1 VDGSVVVGYSYAGG
15 ASNRQAVRWTL
26 ATGIVGLGNLE
37 GGDFDSEAT
46 GVSADGSVVVGF
58 SETAT
63 GTKAFRW
70 TEATGMVGLG
80 ALPGADEGGAAH
92 GVSADGSVVVG
103 WAGNAGGQVDAFRWT
118 SSTGMVALGH
128 LGGFAAFA
136 TAVSADGSVVVGYS
150 GHVDATLEAFRWT
163 SSTGMVGLGTLP
175 GGVNSQAFGVS
186 ADGSVVAGV
195 SLPSVLDPGGSSESF
210 RWISEI
216 GYAASIVDDS
226 VSVFSTATNTVVDTI
241 AVGSQPTWVAVT
253 PDKSLLYVSHNQDSM
268 HVIETSTNTVLTTI
282 PASAISSGSMVFTP
296 NGEFLYSANG
306 SAVVVI
312 STATNSIVDTIPIA
326 TGAWGMAITPD
337 GSTVY
342 VANSGATNGVV
353 SVISTATNTVVDEIA
368 VDIGPVSLV
377 TTPDGAFVYVGHL
390 SPSYP
395 DPGIISVISTATNT
409 VVDTIVAGL
418 GVGSNPMVITPDG
431 ANIYVGHN
439 LSFDMSVI
447 STATNTVLATIEHPL
462 MNPTDL
468 AIAPDGSKVYATNR
482 NLSALVID
490 TATNT
495 VVDTIEVGTGSWG
508 VAVSSFSMV
517 GLGPGFH
524 GVASGVS
531 ADGNVIV
538 GGVAIWTPDDGAQD
552 LRDVLVAN
560 GAANAAD
567 WNFRD
572 ATAISPDGQTIV
584 GVAVSSTLPFQTQG
598 WIATLDRGIFDI
610 DGDGVSDE
618 VDNCYLIYNPDQV
631 DHDGDGI
638 GDRCD
643 SLDAIVSISD
653 ISGNGI
659 PEIGVVMPG
668 STQVHIRDGSTDA
681 LITDIDFGE
690 DRAFDIAVL
699 PDLNGSGDP
708 EIAILQQ
715 QASGQVRVQARD
727 AVTGIVTKNLWY
739 GLQYEPV
746 SMDVVADYS
755 GNGLPEVAVLGSE
768 AATDAVRVQIQ
779 DTATGFLD
787 NVFLGTQSIAKDL
800 VSVTDTSGNGVPEMG
815 ILGVLKGSN
824 QVRSQVWDADSSAF
838 QTNIWFGNVY
848 QPRSMITMPDINT
861 NGSDEI
867 VAMGVDPATQNI
879 RVQVRDSDT
888 TATLYNIWLG
898 AVNEAVDIALINDI
912 NSDGVSDLAVLLKTP
927 GGTGRVRVQSGLNGN
942 FIRNLFYTVVENPVG
957 LAAMPDYSGNGF
969 DELAVLGEIIAPD
982 TGEPGAHVQILDTS
996 TGSQVNR
1003 IDFP

>member
-1 VDGSVVVGYSYAGG
+1 
-15 ASNRQAVRWTL
+15 
-26 ATGIVGLGNLE
+26 
-37 GGDFDSEAT
+37 
-46 GVSADGSVVVGF
+46 
-58 SETAT
+58 
-63 GTKAFRW
+63 
-70 TEATGMVGLG
+70 
-80 ALPGADEGGAAH
+80 
-92 GVSADGSVVVG
+92 
-103 WAGNAGGQVDAFRWT
+103 
-118 SSTGMVALGH
+118 
-128 LGGFAAFA
+128 
-136 TAVSADGSVVVGYS
+136 
-150 GHVDATLEAFRWT
+150 
-163 SSTGMVGLGTLP
+163 
-175 GGVNSQAFGVS
+175 
-186 ADGSVVAGV
+186 
-195 SLPSVLDPGGSSESF
+195 
-210 RWISEI
+210 
-216 GYAASIVDDS
+216 
-226 VSVFSTATNTVVDTI
+226 
-241 AVGSQPTWVAVT
+241 
-253 PDKSLLYVSHNQDSM
+253 
-268 HVIETSTNTVLTTI
+268 
-282 PASAISSGSMVFTP
+282 
-296 NGEFLYSANG
+296 
-306 SAVVVI
+306 
-312 STATNSIVDTIPIA
+312 
-326 TGAWGMAITPD
+326 MAITPD

-342 VANSGATNGVV
+342 VANSSATNGVV

-368 VDIGPVSLV
+368 VDTGPVSLV

-395 DPGIISVISTATNT
+395 DPGIISVISTATNA

-418 GVGSNPMVITPDG
+418 GVHSDSMVITPDG
-431 ANIYVGHN
+431 AKIYVGHN

-468 AIAPDGSKVYATNR
+468 AITPDGSKMYATNR

-531 ADGNVIV
+531 ADGNVII
-538 GGVAIWTPDDGAQD
+538 GKPGVDIWTPDDGAQD

-567 WNFRD
+567 WSFRS

-584 GVAVSSTLPFQTQG
+584 GVAVSGAPPFEPQG

-610 DGDGVSDE
+610 DGDGISNE
-618 VDNCYLIYNPDQV
+618 VDNCYLIYNPDQA
-631 DHDGDGI
+631 DRDGNGI
-638 GDRCD
+638 GNACE
-643 SLDAIVSISD
+643 SLHAILSIGD
-653 ISGNGI
+653 VSGNGSSDVAVAI
-659 PEIGVVMPG
+659 PG
-668 STQVHIRDGSTDA
+668 STRVHIRDGSTDA

-739 GLQYEPV
+739 GLHYEPV

-768 AATDAVRVQIQ
+768 VGTDAVRVQIQ

-787 NVFLGTQSIAKDL
+787 NVFLGTQSSAKDL

-824 QVRSQVWDADSSAF
+824 QVRSQVWDADTAAF

-848 QPRSMITMPDINT
+848 QPQSMITMPDINT

-879 RVQVRDSDT
+879 RIQVRDSDT

-898 AVNEAVDIALINDI
+898 AVNEAVDIAVINDI
-912 NSDGVSDLAVLLKTP
+912 NSDGVSDLAILLKTP

-969 DELAVLGEIIAPD
+969 EELAVLGEIIAPD
-982 TGEPGAHVQILDTS
+982 TGEPGVHVQILDTA